1 MNLYTRRVGVS
12 IWLFLH
18 RFRILRQRP
27 GRDNRAQAVHLYS
40 LSENS
45 DLAHIPEAFYRRR
58 QPGSGLIECAS
69 VSPSILPRMSRLN
82 PRQQEAVNYVGGPLL
97 VLAGAGSGKTSVIT
111 RKIAHLVQKC
121 GIQARHIVAMTFT
134 NKAAREMKERV
145 GTLLKGSEARGLTV
159 STFHNLGMNII
170 RKEYAALGYKPGFS
184 IFDDGDIK
192 ALLTDIMQKEYAGDD
207 GADEIKNYI
216 DSWKND
222 LILPDEALAGA
233 RGPKEQTAA
242 IVYLHY
248 QRTLKAYNAVDFND
262 LILLP
267 VKLFQEHKDILEKWQ
282 NRIRYLLVDEYQ
294 DTNSSQYLLVKLLV
308 GMRNQITV
316 VGDDDQS
323 IYAWRGARPENLM
336 LLKEDY
342 PSLKV
347 VMLEQN
353 YRSTSRILKCANTLI
368 ANNPHAF
375 EKQLW
380 SEMGMGDEIRV
391 IRTRNED
398 AECERVALE
407 ILTEHL
413 RTERPYSDF
422 AILYRGNYQA
432 KLMELKLQH
441 HQIPYRLSGGTS
453 FFARQEVKDLMSYF
467 RLLVNPDDDN
477 AFLRVINVPRREI
490 GSTTLEKLG
499 NYATERKISMYA
511 ATDEI
516 GLGEHLDSRYTER
529 LARFK
534 RWMDGVRQQCAQS
547 DPIAALRSMIMDIDY
562 EQWLRQNASSDK
574 VAEARMGNVWFLVE
588 ALKNTLEKDEDGE
601 MTIEEAI
608 GKLVLRDML
617 ERQQEEEDGAEG
629 VQMMTMHASKGLE
642 FPSVYIIGFEEEIL
656 PHRSSIEA
664 DSIEEER
671 RLAYVGI
678 TRAKRNLA
686 LTFAAKR
693 KQYGEIIDCTPSRFL
708 DELPQE
714 DLVWEGQEDAPVE
727 VKAARGNDALAN
739 MRAMLKK

>member
-1 MNLYTRRVGVS
+1 
-12 IWLFLH
+12 
-18 RFRILRQRP
+18 
-27 GRDNRAQAVHLYS
+27 
-40 LSENS
+40 
-45 DLAHIPEAFYRRR
+45 
-58 QPGSGLIECAS
+58 
-69 VSPSILPRMSRLN
+69 MSRLN

-111 RKIAHLVQKC
+111 RKIAYLIQKC

-145 GTLLKGSEARGLTV
+145 GTLLRGSEGKGLTV

-170 RKEYAALGYKPGFS
+170 RKEYARLGYKPGFS

-207 GADEIKNYI
+207 GADEVKNTI
-216 DSWKND
+216 DSWKNE
-222 LILPDEALAGA
+222 LILPDEALAAA
-233 RGPKEQTAA
+233 RNPKEQTAA

-267 VKLFQEHKDILEKWQ
+267 VKLFQEHRDILEKWQ

-511 ATDEI
+511 ASDEI

-529 LARFK
+529 LSRFK
-534 RWMDGVRQQCAQS
+534 RYMDKLRQQCSQD
-547 DPIAALRSMIMDIDY
+547 DPIAALRSMVMDIDY

-588 ALKNTLEKDEDGE
+588 ALKNTLEKDEEGE

-617 ERQQEEEDGAEG
+617 ERQQEEEEGAEG
-629 VQMMTMHASKGLE
+629 VQMMTIHASKGLE
-642 FPSVYIIGFEEEIL
+642 FPSVYILGVEEEIL

-664 DSIEEER
+664 DTIEEER

-678 TRAKRNLA
+678 TRAKRNLTM
-686 LTFAAKR
+686 TFAAKR
-693 KQYGEIIDCTPSRFL
+693 KQYGEIIDCSPSRFL
-708 DELPQE
+708 DELPPE
-714 DLVWEGQEDAPVE
+714 DLVWEGQDEAPVE
-727 VKAARGNDALAN
+727 VKAARGNDALAA
-739 MRAMLKK
+739 MRSMLKR

>member
-1 MNLYTRRVGVS
+1 
-12 IWLFLH
+12 
-18 RFRILRQRP
+18 
-27 GRDNRAQAVHLYS
+27 
-40 LSENS
+40 
-45 DLAHIPEAFYRRR
+45 
-58 QPGSGLIECAS
+58 
-69 VSPSILPRMSRLN
+69 MSRLN

-111 RKIAHLVQKC
+111 RKIAYLVQHC
-121 GIQARHIVAMTFT
+121 GIRAQHIVAMTFT

-145 GTLLKGSEARGLTV
+145 SSLLKGPEARGLTV

-170 RKEYAALGYKPGFS
+170 RKEYMALGYKPGFS
-184 IFDDGDIK
+184 IFDEGDIK
-192 ALLTDIMQKEYAGDD
+192 ALLSDIMQKEYAGDD
-207 GADEIKNYI
+207 GIDEVKNYI
-216 DSWKND
+216 GSWKND
-222 LILPDEALAGA
+222 LILPEQALAES
-233 RGPKEQTAA
+233 RNPKEQTAA

-248 QRTLKAYNAVDFND
+248 QRTLKAYNAVDFDD
-262 LILLP
+262 LILMP
-267 VKLFQEHKDILEKWQ
+267 VKLFQDNPDILEKWQ

-308 GMRNQITV
+308 GMRNQLTV

-336 LLKEDY
+336 LLKDDY

-380 SEMGMGDEIRV
+380 SEMGVGDEIRV
-391 IRTRNED
+391 IRCRNED

-432 KLMELKLQH
+432 KLMELK
-441 HQIPYRLSGGTS
+441 
-453 FFARQEVKDLMSYF
+453 SYF

-499 NYATERKISMYA
+499 NYATGRKISMYNA
-511 ATDEI
+511 SDEV
-516 GLGEHLDSRYTER
+516 GLGEHLDSRYSER
-529 LARFK
+529 LQRFK
-534 RWMDGVRQQCAQS
+534 RWMDGVRQQCAEN
-547 DPIAALRSMIMDIDY
+547 DPIAALRSMVMDIDY
-562 EQWLRQNASSDK
+562 ENWLRQNASNDK
-574 VAEARMGNVWFLVE
+574 VADARMGNVWFLIE
-588 ALKNTLEKDEDGE
+588 ALKNTLEKDEDGA
-601 MTIEEAI
+601 MTIEDAI

-617 ERQQEEEDGAEG
+617 ERQQEEEEGADG
-629 VQMMTMHASKGLE
+629 VQMMTLHASKGLE
-642 FPSVYIIGFEEEIL
+642 FPSVYILGFEEEIL

-664 DSIEEER
+664 DTVEEER

-678 TRAKRNLA
+678 TRAKRNLTM
-686 LTFAAKR
+686 TFAAKR
-693 KQYGEIIDCTPSRFL
+693 KQYGEISDCSPSRFL
-708 DELPQE
+708 DELPPE
-714 DLVWEGQEDAPVE
+714 DLVWEGQEDAPPE
-727 VKAARGNDALAN
+727 VKAATGNSALAN
-739 MRAMLKK
+739 MRALLKK

>member
-1 MNLYTRRVGVS
+1 
-12 IWLFLH
+12 
-18 RFRILRQRP
+18 
-27 GRDNRAQAVHLYS
+27 
-40 LSENS
+40 
-45 DLAHIPEAFYRRR
+45 
-58 QPGSGLIECAS
+58 
-69 VSPSILPRMSRLN
+69 MSRLN

-111 RKIAHLVQKC
+111 RKIAHLVQNC

-170 RKEYAALGYKPGFS
+170 RKEYARLGYKPGFS

-192 ALLTDIMQKEYAGDD
+192 ALLTDIMQKEYSGDD
-207 GADEIKNYI
+207 GADEIKNLI

-222 LILPDEALAGA
+222 LILPDEALAKA

-267 VKLFQEHKDILEKWQ
+267 VKLFQEHPDILEKWQ

-294 DTNSSQYLLVKLLV
+294 DTNASQYLLVKMLV
-308 GMRNQITV
+308 GMRNQFTV

-353 YRSTSRILKCANTLI
+353 YRSTSRILKCANILI
-368 ANNPHAF
+368 ANNPHVF

-380 SEMGMGDEIRV
+380 SEMGHGDEIRV
-391 IRTRNED
+391 IRTRNEE

-413 RTERPYSDF
+413 RTQRPYSDF
-422 AILYRGNYQA
+422 AILYREN
-432 KLMELKLQH
+432 
-441 HQIPYRLSGGTS
+441 
-453 FFARQEVKDLMSYF
+453 
-467 RLLVNPDDDN
+467 
-477 AFLRVINVPRREI
+477 
-490 GSTTLEKLG
+490 
-499 NYATERKISMYA
+499 
-511 ATDEI
+511 
-516 GLGEHLDSRYTER
+516 
-529 LARFK
+529 
-534 RWMDGVRQQCAQS
+534 
-547 DPIAALRSMIMDIDY
+547 
-562 EQWLRQNASSDK
+562 WLRQNASSDK
-574 VAEARMGNVWFLVE
+574 VADARMGNVWFLVD
-588 ALKNTLEKDEDGE
+588 ALKNTLEKDEDGD
-601 MTIEEAI
+601 MTIEDAI

-617 ERQQEEEDGAEG
+617 ERQQEEEEGAEG

-664 DSIEEER
+664 DTIEEER

-693 KQYGEIIDCTPSRFL
+693 KQYGEVIDCTPSRFL
-708 DELPQE
+708 DELPPE
-714 DLVWEGQEDAPVE
+714 DLVWEGMEEAPVE
-727 VKAARGNDALAN
+727 VKAARGNDALAA
-739 MRAMLKK
+739 MRAMLKR